1 MFRFETLYK
10 SVPFDKEMGVISV
23 TSSNTAFGVELA
35 AREHSN
41 LTLDESLATDKGM
54 ATSMGLWKRLLRG
67 SIATNGENFN
77 FAFGHVNWSTLAG
90 TDWTCKATLIFFR
103 RAPKNKHKIAQCG

>member
-103 RAPKNKHKIAQCG
+103 RAPKNKQ

>member
-54 ATSMGLWKRLLRG
+54 ATSMGL
-67 SIATNGENFN
+67 
-77 FAFGHVNWSTLAG
+77 
-90 TDWTCKATLIFFR
+90 
-103 RAPKNKHKIAQCG
+103 